1 MTGKVGE
8 NAHRAADMLGCCA
21 FGRGQPSRAERDDM
35 RTTWLGSCSWQLA
48 QARMLRPW
56 DKAMAP
62 PAAGM
67 PGLPGTAAEPD
78 WGPSPAGRSPARP
91 GRAGTPGRGAIHS
104 DRLIDPHPGQD
115 GRPDDNPSGDLHD
128 DAGQLHAPHGRGQD
142 GRRDRDHADNQQPIE
157 AHCAH
162 RPQAFRSDNTVRYLL
177 LSPHAGRYA
186 VHEMT
191 PGPGRRVPD

>member
-1 MTGKVGE
+1 
-8 NAHRAADMLGCCA
+8 
-21 FGRGQPSRAERDDM
+21 M

-48 QARMLRPW
+48 QARMLRLWERPW
-56 DKAMAP
+56 
-62 PAAGM
+62 
-67 PGLPGTAAEPD
+67 
-78 WGPSPAGRSPARP
+78 RRRRP
-91 GRAGTPGRGAIHS
+91 GCPACRARLPSLIGGRRPQVDLQPGQEEQEGQAEERYHS
-104 DRLIDPHPGQD
+104 DRLIDPHPSQD
-115 GRPDDNPSGDLHD
+115 GRPDDNPGGDLHD

-142 GRRDRDHADNQQPIE
+142 GRRDRDHVDNQQPVK

-162 RPQAFRSDNTVRYLL
+162 RPQAFRSDNTVRCLL